1 MFHISSYV
9 AAVAYRGKTELWY
22 ATLQLC
28 FHTPGK
34 GMADA
39 KPPHVALF
47 CVRRSFCGTCVESR
61 RQNVRSVVDVAS
73 VAAHFKVVR
82 HCIRVDA
89 QLFHAG
95 DEGSAFESEG
105 KQHRLAHAAI
115 HIWEDATD
123 RLVALWEVVIVR
135 YGLPSVSANTSSR
148 MATAT
153 TCPTTFLSWLKGKNR
168 TGSGEIG
175 CGCKMIL
182 PSSIAH
188 QQHANPAEVSK
199 K

>member
-1 MFHISSYV
+1 
-9 AAVAYRGKTELWY
+9 
-22 ATLQLC
+22 
-28 FHTPGK
+28 
-34 GMADA
+34 MADA
-39 KPPHVALF
+39 KPTYVALF
-47 CVRRSFCGTCVESR
+47 CVRSLFCGTCVER
-61 RQNVRSVVDVAS
+61 RGQDVGSVVDVGS
-73 VAAHFKVVR
+73 VAAHFRVLR

-95 DEGSAFESEG
+95 NEGSAFKSEAG
-105 KQHRLAHAAI
+105 GSTVELTRPF
-115 HIWEDATD
+115 HICEDGAD
-123 RLVALWEVVIVR
+123 RLVASWKVVIVR
-135 YGLPSVSANTSSR
+135 YGLPSVSANASSR

>member
-1 MFHISSYV
+1 MSEVS
-9 AAVAYRGKTELWY
+9 LL
-22 ATLQLC
+22 TLGRPTVHSGRC
-28 FHTPGK
+28 PAFP
-34 GMADA
+34 
-39 KPPHVALF
+39 
-47 CVRRSFCGTCVESR
+47 C
-61 RQNVRSVVDVAS
+61 
-73 VAAHFKVVR
+73 
-82 HCIRVDA
+82 
-89 QLFHAG
+89 G
-95 DEGSAFESEG
+95 DEGNAFESEAG
-105 KQHRLAHAAI
+105 SSTVGLTRPF
-115 HIWEDATD
+115 HICEDGTD

-135 YGLPSVSANTSSR
+135 YRLPSVSANTSSR

-153 TCPTTFLSWLKGKNR
+153 TCPTTFLSRLNGKNR